1 MMSLLVVDD
10 EVIIAEG
17 LYQMLQDTFQDEL
30 LVMRCNSFLEAQRIL
45 EANRIDILMTDIEM
59 PDMTG
64 LELHKWVNERF
75 PLVRVIY
82 LTGYS
87 DFGYARQALQQKAVA
102 YVLKSE
108 GDGVIVEAVRRAIQS
123 LAEESTTLLTR
134 ARDDNRHN
142 RRVHQLIYHAMHGG
156 SVAEEQMQQA
166 LQEGC
171 LPFTVDEPFVLG
183 YCYFDEQSHAL
194 HQSMNLI
201 ERLTGDRVN
210 LLLTE
215 MTSRAMLLLYQPKTR
230 DERRSLRAV
239 LETSQSILEKQNNLM
254 TVCLMEDAVPWTH
267 IPLTGDWLLE
277 QVNRTSPSSGELLV
291 IEKKDTSGQGQPLP
305 FGEEWSDALD
315 SLKRLNEYLLTGQKD
330 LYFDEEARLWTL
342 VDFRQNLRQA
352 KTVGSALMM
361 SILHSVSNLPE
372 SSSLR
377 MQLEQYSVNAVHVP
391 QTIPAE
397 LHRYAESFFDLRGQ
411 NKNNRQRS
419 LVIKVNEYIAAH
431 LEGDLSLTAIADA
444 VHFHPVYLSR
454 IYKENAGVSISD
466 YIASQRLDCA
476 CALLRTTSTAVSTI
490 ARKTGFTSSNYF
502 SRWFRKKTGMT
513 PQEYREGG
521 LRMTE

>member
-17 LYQMLQDTFQDEL
+17 LYQMLQETFQDEL
-30 LVMRCNSFLEAQRIL
+30 LVMRCNSFFEAQRIL

-64 LELHKWVNERF
+64 LELHKWVNGRF

-87 DFGYARQALQQKAVA
+87 DFGYARQALQQQAIA

-108 GDGVIVEAVRRAIQS
+108 GDQVIVEAVRRAIQS
-123 LAEESTTLLTR
+123 LAEESSTLLTR
-134 ARDDNRHN
+134 AQDDSRHN

-156 SVAEEQMQQA
+156 PVTGEQMQQA
-166 LQEGC
+166 FRESC
-171 LPFTVDEPFVLG
+171 LPFTVKAPFALG

-201 ERLTGDRVN
+201 EKLTGDRLN

-215 MTSRAMLLLYQPKTR
+215 MTSRAMVLLYQPKTR
-230 DERRSLRAV
+230 EERHILRAV
-239 LETSQSILEKQNNLM
+239 LETAQSILEKQNNLM

-291 IEKKDTSGQGQPLP
+291 IEKENASGQEPALP

-330 LYFDEEARLWTL
+330 LYFDEEAHLWNL
-342 VDFRQNLRQA
+342 VDFRQNRPQA

-361 SILHSVSNLPE
+361 SILHSVSNLPD

-377 MQLEQYSVNAVHVP
+377 MQLEQYSVNAVHPLEAV
-391 QTIPAE
+391 PAE
-397 LHRYAESFFDLRGQ
+397 IHRFAESFFDLRGQ

-419 LVIKVNEYIAAH
+419 LVAKVNEYITAH

-454 IYKENAGVSISD
+454 IYKENAGVSMSD

-476 CALLRTTSTAVSTI
+476 CTLLRTTSTAIAAI
-490 ARKTGFTSSNYF
+490 ARETGFTSSNYF

-513 PQEYREGG
+513 PQEYREAG
-521 LRMTE
+521 LRMPE

>member
-1 MMSLLVVDD
+1 
-10 EVIIAEG
+10 
-17 LYQMLQDTFQDEL
+17 
-30 LVMRCNSFLEAQRIL
+30 
-45 EANRIDILMTDIEM
+45 
-59 PDMTG
+59 
-64 LELHKWVNERF
+64 
-75 PLVRVIY
+75 
-82 LTGYS
+82 
-87 DFGYARQALQQKAVA
+87 
-102 YVLKSE
+102 
-108 GDGVIVEAVRRAIQS
+108 
-123 LAEESTTLLTR
+123 
-134 ARDDNRHN
+134 
-142 RRVHQLIYHAMHGG
+142 
-156 SVAEEQMQQA
+156 MQQA

-239 LETSQSILEKQNNLM
+239 LETSQSILEKQNLM

-502 SRWFRKKTGMT
+502 SRWFRKKDRHDAAGVSGGRAADDGMISGYLFYLNCFFIALAAAPSESSAIGVLILT
-513 PQEYREGG
+513 PRSNEAPQGGKKIYQPLYQKLVDDMANPVDYDTRDGCTRRCRNGCILHPFGQLLNRDFSHSRIVQPLFSRDFHRESILQIESIF
-521 LRMTE
+521 LRESFSGDQILTCKFSIKIDLKSDIFHRFSIDMA